1 MALVSSTLT
10 TYTKTASLLHIQKV
24 APIIGWEDFIN
35 TLEQWSVFL
44 TLIMGMDSRHPFVYE
59 LTMLIGAS
67 QEVNTRLREKDRY
80 QPSMLAALVQLIQT
94 EFNNI

>member
-10 TYTKTASLLHIQKV
+10 TYTKTASPLQIQKV

-44 TLIMGMDSRHPFVYE
+44 TLIMGMDSRHPLVYE

-67 QEVNTRLREKDRY
+67 QEVNTRLQEKDRY
-80 QPSMLAALVQLIQT
+80 QPSMLAVLVRLIQT
-94 EFNNI
+94 EFNKI